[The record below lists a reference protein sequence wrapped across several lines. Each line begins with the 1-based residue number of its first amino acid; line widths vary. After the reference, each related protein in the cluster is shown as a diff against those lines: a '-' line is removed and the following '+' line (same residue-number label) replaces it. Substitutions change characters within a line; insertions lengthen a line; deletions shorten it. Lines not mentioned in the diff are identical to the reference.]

1 MKPGISG
8 KVRKHTFSGF
18 PAIQLLKNQ
27 RLTWSGIFVN
37 IFTLNFATLTF
48 NKAYS
53 RCPVTSCG
61 KIFTKKYIYLA
72 IWKQRKHLSRI
83 VLILLTFFLSEV
95 FSFEDTHFPKSIL
108 IFLLLLV
115 LKLFRQMLELEIQIA
130 WIYCTGIETVL
141 AILKPLLRLFL
152 RVKREYKCR
161 QYHICASPYK

>member
-1 MKPGISG
+1 MKIKTCLLESWKFETSLLLRSSLCAFTWDLKYSIPQISW
-8 KVRKHTFSGF
+8 KIKDNDERTFQTVVSNQISWFRKHTFSGF
-18 PAIQLLKNQ
+18 AAIQLLKDQ

-83 VLILLTFFLSEV
+83 VLILLTFF
-95 FSFEDTHFPKSIL
+95 
-108 IFLLLLV
+108 
-115 LKLFRQMLELEIQIA
+115 
-130 WIYCTGIETVL
+130 Y
-141 AILKPLLRLFL
+141 
-152 RVKREYKCR
+152 
-161 QYHICASPYK
+161 